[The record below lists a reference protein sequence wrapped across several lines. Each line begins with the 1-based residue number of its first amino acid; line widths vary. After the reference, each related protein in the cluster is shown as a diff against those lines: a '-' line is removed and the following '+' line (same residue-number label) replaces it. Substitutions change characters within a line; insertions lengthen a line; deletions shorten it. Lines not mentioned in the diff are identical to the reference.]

1 MSPKERAAEAAIEF
15 VRSGMVIGLGTGST
29 ADCFLLALGGALK
42 SKRLSD
48 IRGVPTS
55 RQSEKRA
62 KELGIPLTTL
72 AESPQP
78 DLTIDGADEINPRLD
93 LIKGLGGALLREKIV
108 AQNSKRLL
116 IIADAGKCVTTLG
129 AKSPL
134 PVEVAQ
140 FGHESH
146 VPFLQKLG
154 ATPTLRRGP
163 DGTIFVTDNSN
174 YIYDCRFA
182 GIADPA
188 ALEDALLQRAGI
200 VDCGLF
206 LGMAETA
213 LIGDDNSVREM
224 RR

>member
-29 ADCFLLALGGALK
+29 ADCFLLALGDALK
-42 SKRLSD
+42 SKKLTD

-62 KELGIPLTTL
+62 NELGIPLTTL

-116 IIADAGKCVTTLG
+116 IIADASKCVTTLG

-146 VPFLQKLG
+146 VPFLRKLG
-154 ATPTLRRGP
+154 ATPTLRRNP
-163 DGTIFVTDNSN
+163 DGSIFVTDNNN
-174 YIYDCRFA
+174 YIYDCRFV
-182 GIADPA
+182 GIANPL
-188 ALEDALLQRAGI
+188 ALEDTLLQRAGI

-224 RR
+224 KR